1 MSRLLP
7 VSVTSRILLLCL
19 VLCLA
24 AISGFSSITYSH
36 LRSNIMEKSASDA
49 KAAMRAMATLYS
61 AAVAG
66 SAVQVSDGRVVG
78 IKQDSKVELPD
89 HTLVDRTAQS
99 IGGVATVFQK
109 QGSDYVRISTNVK
122 KENGDRATGT
132 KLAAEHPAQPSLARG
147 EAYFGP
153 AVLFGK
159 DFVTGYYPVKDA
171 SGAVTGVLFIGIPLE
186 VYFAQ
191 IADAFWIMVVS
202 SLIAFTTVACVG
214 FVMIRRLV
222 RPLTIITET
231 VRTLASGR
239 DVDVPYTARI
249 DEFGNIAKALEVFR
263 NNAIEKQLVETR
275 STEERAQ
282 ADADR
287 RLSEEE
293 KKQMDQQID
302 FAVSELGLALARL
315 SQGDLSRT
323 IDAAFSGKLEQLRTD
338 FNSSINNLRDTM
350 GRIRHSTM
358 TIQQGTVDL
367 NDASHDLARRTESQA
382 ASLEETA
389 AAVEEITVTVTN
401 SAERAREANL
411 AVATTRKTADNSSTV
426 VSSAVAAM
434 GRIEDASQ
442 KIEQIIEVID
452 DIAFQTNLLALN
464 AGIEAARAGEAG
476 KGFAVVAQEVREL
489 AQRSANAAHEIKDL
503 INQSSNEVR
512 NGSELVQQA
521 GKVLAAIS
529 EQIAGAS
536 RHVESI
542 ATASQDQSSALKE
555 INSTV
560 NKMDQMTQ
568 QNGAMVA
575 DTSQA
580 TGRLA
585 SEAEALMQL
594 VEQFRID
601 HGHSGQG
608 ARRAA

>member
-1 MSRLLP
+1 MLVVAAVAG
-7 VSVTSRILLLCL
+7 VS
-19 VLCLA
+19 
-24 AISGFSSITYSH
+24 GMTYSYF
-36 LRSNIMEKSASDA
+36 RSDIMEQTVEDA
-49 KAAMRAMATLYS
+49 KAAMRAMATLYDAS
-61 AAVAG
+61 VEG
-66 SAVQVSDGRVVG
+66 SEVKVTDGVVTSLRHEG
-78 IKQDSKVELPD
+78 KVELAD
-89 HTLVDRTAQS
+89 HSLVDRTAQS
-99 IGGVATVFQK
+99 IAGVATVFQK

-132 KLAAEHPAQPSLARG
+132 KLAADHPAQPKLAAG
-147 EAYFGP
+147 QPYFGP
-153 AVLFGK
+153 AVLFGR
-159 DFVTGYYPVKDA
+159 DFITGYYPIKDA
-171 SGAVTGVLFIGIPLE
+171 GGAVTGVLFIGIPLE

-191 IADAFWIMVVS
+191 ISAATWIMVVS
-202 SLIAFTTVACVG
+202 ALIAFSAVG
-214 FVMIRRLV
+214 LVGLVMIRRMV
-222 RPLTIITET
+222 RPLTVITDT

-239 DVDVPYTARI
+239 DVDVPFTERR

-263 NNAIEKQLVETR
+263 NNAIEKQLVESR
-275 STEERAQ
+275 SAEERAQ

-287 RLSEEE
+287 LRREEE
-293 KKQMDQQID
+293 KKQTDQQID
-302 FAVSELGLALARL
+302 YAVSELGIALARL

-323 IDAAFSGKLEQLRTD
+323 IDTAFSGKLEQLRTD

-358 TIQQGTVDL
+358 TIQKGTVDL
-367 NDASHDLARRTESQA
+367 SEASGDLARRTESQA

-411 AVATTRKTADNSSTV
+411 AVSTTKKTADSSSTV
-426 VSSAVAAM
+426 VSSAVDAM
-434 GRIEDASQ
+434 GRIEEASG
-442 KIEQIIEVID
+442 KIELIIEVID

-489 AQRSANAAHEIKDL
+489 AQRSASAAHEIKDL

-512 NGSELVQQA
+512 NGSDLVQQA

-555 INSTV
+555 INATV
-560 NKMDQMTQ
+560 NKMDQLTQ

-575 DTSQA
+575 DTSRASSQ
-580 TGRLA
+580 LA
-585 SEAEALMQL
+585 SEAEVLMEL
-594 VEQFRID
+594 VEQFRIEQ
-601 HGHSGQG
+601 GQMGQG
-608 ARRAA
+608 SRRAA

>member
-1 MSRLLP
+1 VLVVAAVAGVSGMTYSYFRSDIMAK
-7 VSVTSRILLLCL
+7 SVT
-19 VLCLA
+19 
-24 AISGFSSITYSH
+24 
-36 LRSNIMEKSASDA
+36 DA
-49 KAAMRAMATLYS
+49 KSAMRAMATLYGAS
-61 AAVAG
+61 VEG
-66 SAVQVSDGRVVG
+66 SVVG
-78 IKQDSKVELPD
+78 ITDGAVTSLRQDGKVELAD
-89 HTLVDRTAQS
+89 HALVDRTAQS
-99 IGGVATVFQK
+99 IAGVATVFQK
-109 QGSDYVRISTNVK
+109 QGADYVRISTNVK

-132 KLAAEHPAQPSLARG
+132 KLAPDHPAQPQLAAG
-147 EAYFGP
+147 QPYFGP
-153 AVLFGK
+153 AVLFGR
-159 DFVTGYYPVKDA
+159 DFVTGYYPIKD
-171 SGAVTGVLFIGIPLE
+171 SGGAVTGVLFIGIPLE
-186 VYFAQ
+186 VYFGQ
-191 IADAFWIMVVS
+191 ISSAGWIMTIS
-202 SLIAFTTVACVG
+202 ALIAFSGVG
-214 FVMIRRLV
+214 IIGFFTIRRLV
-222 RPLTIITET
+222 RPLTVVTET
-231 VRTLASGR
+231 VHTLASGR
-239 DVDVPYTARI
+239 DIDIPYTDRR
-249 DEFGNIAKALEVFR
+249 DEFGNIARALEVFR
-263 NNAIEKQLVETR
+263 NNAIEKQRVESR
-275 STEERAQ
+275 SVEERTQ

-287 RLSEEE
+287 RRREDE

-315 SQGDLSRT
+315 SHGDLSRT
-323 IDAAFSGKLEQLRTD
+323 IDSAFSGKLEQLRMD

-358 TIQQGTVDL
+358 TIQKGT
-367 NDASHDLARRTESQA
+367 ASLSEASDDLARRTEGQA

-389 AAVEEITVTVTN
+389 AAVEEITVTVTS

-411 AVATTRKTADNSSTV
+411 AVSTTRKTADNSSTV

-434 GRIEDASQ
+434 GRIEEASG

-489 AQRSANAAHEIKDL
+489 AQRSASAAHEIKDL
-503 INQSSNEVR
+503 INQSSNQVR

-555 INSTV
+555 INATV

-580 TGRLA
+580 SNQLA
-585 SEAEALMQL
+585 AEAEALMQL

-601 HGHSGQG
+601 QGQMGQG
-608 ARRAA
+608 SRRAA